1 MENESLD
8 LIRKEI
14 SKVDSEL
21 IKLLIRR
28 FHYSYVIGKYKKEDG
43 IPIVDESVKSKV
55 LDKYSKGLGV
65 YGESIYNLLHE
76 ISVKIQEH
84 ETNDI

>member
-1 MENESLD
+1 MNSLTA
-8 LIRKEI
+8 IFNKY
-14 SKVDSEL
+14 DSD
-21 IKLLIRR
+21 KNSY
-28 FHYSYVIGKYKKEDG
+28 FHNYCRQYEKI
-43 IPIVDESVKSKV
+43 